1 MTDET
6 VQKISTTG
14 PGEGNFYP
22 AGFNEVYVKVR
33 AEDSGGTFELIEEVC
48 KPGFVSRLHRH
59 DTRSQTFYIVE
70 GSAEFIVDGKSFAA
84 KAGSSIHVPPGA
96 PHKITSDDGMKM
108 LMIYCKAGL
117 ENLFAAVHALTP
129 EEAKD
134 PEFTAALSRTHDTIM
149 MDDASQGTVLG

>member
-6 VQKISTTG
+6 AQKIRMTG

-22 AGFNEVYVKVR
+22 AVANEVFFMVR
-33 AEDSGGTFELIEEVC
+33 AEDSGGNFELIEEVC

-70 GSAEFIVDGKSFAA
+70 GSAEFIVDGKSFNA
-84 KAGSSIHVPPGA
+84 KSGSSIHVPPGV
-96 PHKITSDDGMKM
+96 PHKILSEGGMKM
-108 LMIYCKAGL
+108 LMIYCQAGM
-117 ENLFAAVHALTP
+117 EKLFAAVHALTP

-134 PEFTAALSRTHDTIM
+134 PDITAALTRKHDTIM